1 MATVESEA
9 IAAAVADVRDDGS
22 ETDWCA
28 VGYAVRVRRG
38 EGGERVIALARTWYC
53 LWLALARIALART

>member
-38 EGGERVIALARTWYC
+38 EGGERVIALART
-53 LWLALARIALART
+53 